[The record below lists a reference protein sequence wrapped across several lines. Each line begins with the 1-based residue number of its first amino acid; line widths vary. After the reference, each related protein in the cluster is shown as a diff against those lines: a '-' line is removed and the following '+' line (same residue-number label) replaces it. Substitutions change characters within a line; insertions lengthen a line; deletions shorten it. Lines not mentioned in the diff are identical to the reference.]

1 MKKRSAKLDG
11 FSTLISLPTEVS
23 TSHDQVIDKVLDP
36 DTNSII
42 PIVSYQINNIRTAVE
57 HLTLYEVS
65 SDVGQQSLPV
75 PSFIPASSQIV
86 GYQSAAPTYS
96 HTVRVAI
103 PNSSSDFNTLALSS
117 AKKHLVLSA
126 ILSGVYVHQPP
137 GFISDIHPD

>member
-1 MKKRSAKLDG
+1 MAW
-11 FSTLISLPTEVS
+11 
-23 TSHDQVIDKVLDP
+23 
-36 DTNSII
+36 N
-42 PIVSYQINNIRTAVE
+42 
-57 HLTLYEVS
+57 EVS

-75 PSFIPASSQIV
+75 PSFTPASSQIL
-86 GYQSAAPTYS
+86 GYQSAAPEES

-103 PNSSSDFNTLALSS
+103 PNFFSDLNTLALSS

>member
-1 MKKRSAKLDG
+1 M
-11 FSTLISLPTEVS
+11 
-23 TSHDQVIDKVLDP
+23 
-36 DTNSII
+36 
-42 PIVSYQINNIRTAVE
+42 
-57 HLTLYEVS
+57 TLYEVS

-117 AKKHLVLSA
+117 AKKHLVISA
-126 ILSGVYVHQPP
+126 ILSGVALANTVSHLPSSITQALTGSDGALWRQACIKELNAFRTHNTYKLVLLPP
-137 GFISDIHPD
+137 GRKALGS